1 MKLFT
6 RYFRINLVATLLIFL
21 LASIAFYF
29 LLWYVMIAQVDED
42 LKIEQ
47 REIESYVAKYQ
58 RPPEPIT
65 VKDQRIS
72 YEPTNVHERTRQF
85 SMIRSFERH
94 DHDDFRE
101 ISFTLPVGDQ
111 WLLFRVSKSL
121 EGMRNMNRSI
131 ISISLLTII
140 LILLVSLLINRWL
153 IRRLWRP
160 FYNTLSGIKKYRLGE
175 PKNHGF
181 VESGIDEFNLLNNT
195 LDQFIAG
202 AEKEYRLLREF
213 TENASH
219 ELQTPLAVVRSKLD
233 TLIQDEHLS
242 EAQSQA
248 AQSAYE
254 AIQKMARL
262 NQSLLLLSK
271 IENRQF
277 SETVLVDLKKAV
289 EAKMADWQELW
300 QAQSLAVHA
309 ELKPGSVIMNPQ
321 LADILLNNL
330 FSNATRHTPAGGA
343 INIQLQEKSFSMS
356 NSAAGSSLDA
366 GKLFQRFSK
375 GGQATDQYGLGLS
388 IIRQIAE
395 VSGLQVDYRFANG
408 MHFFTISF

>member
-47 REIESYVAKYQ
+47 REIETYVAKYQ
-58 RPPEPIT
+58 RPPESIP

-72 YEPTNVHERTRQF
+72 YEATEVRERMRKFRTIKNFDAR
-85 SMIRSFERH
+85 

-101 ISFTLPVGDQ
+101 ISFTIQVGDR

-153 IRRLWRP
+153 IRHLWQP
-160 FYNTLSGIKKYRLGE
+160 FYHTLSGIKKYRLGE
-175 PKNHGF
+175 HKNSEFPKNR
-181 VESGIDEFNLLNNT
+181 IDEFNLLNNT
-195 LDQFIAG
+195 LNQFITD
-202 AEKEYRLLREF
+202 AEKEYTLLREF

-242 EAQSQA
+242 EAQSHATQA
-248 AQSAYE
+248 AYE

-277 SETVLVDLKKAV
+277 SETQAVDLKKTI
-289 EAKMADWQELW
+289 EGKMADWQELW
-300 QAQSLAVHA
+300 QAKNLVVHA
-309 ELKPGSVIMNPQ
+309 NLEPRSVTMNSQ

-330 FSNATRHTPAGGA
+330 FSNVTRHTPEGGHVW
-343 INIQLQEKSFSMS
+343 IQLHEKSLTMS
-356 NSAAGSSLDA
+356 NSAAGSSLDS

-375 GGQATDQYGLGLS
+375 GGQSTDQYGLGLS

-395 VSGLQVDYRFANG
+395 VTGIAVAYHFASGL
-408 MHFFTISF
+408 HIFTISF